1 MSIGA
6 ARPAKIARHRWL
18 AMLFIAML
26 PGSALAMDNLP
37 PLVDAK
43 WLAARLGD
51 DAFAVLDIRSPIGGA
66 DRQSYLRGH
75 IPGSV
80 YSDFMADRWHD
91 QGSAAPTTLPPVTQL
106 EALLGDLGV
115 GNQDTVVVVHGG
127 NGSSDFSTAARVY
140 WTLRLLGHDRVTILD
155 GGMRAWVQAGM
166 PLEQG
171 WNEPRPARFRAT
183 TFRTAWIATTAQV
196 EEALRTGAQLV
207 DARSREMYAGH
218 SKPPLVPRAGTLP
231 GAINLEHRRLID
243 PDTGRV
249 ASTDALATLL
259 REVGLGDPSREVV
272 AFCNFG
278 QLSAAAWFVLHELAG
293 FSDVTVYDGSM
304 AEWGAAAGRP
314 VVAAAGM
321 PGQ

>member
-1 MSIGA
+1 MNIGA
-6 ARPAKIARHRWL
+6 GRPAETACHRWL
-18 AMLFIAML
+18 AILFVLML
-26 PGSALAMDNLP
+26 PGSAMAVDEWP
-37 PLVDAK
+37 PLVDAE

-51 DAFAVLDIRSPIGGA
+51 DALAVLDIRSPIGGA

-91 QGSAAPTTLPPVTQL
+91 QKSAAPTTLPPVTQL

-115 GNQDTVVVVHGG
+115 GNQHTVVVVHGG
-127 NGSSDFSTAARVY
+127 TGSSDFSSAARVY

-155 GGMRAWVQAGM
+155 GGIRAWMQAGM

-171 WNEPRPARFRAT
+171 WNEPRPARFLAT
-183 TFRTAWIATTAQV
+183 TFRAAWIATTAQV
-196 EEALRTGAQLV
+196 EEAMRTGVQLV
-207 DARSREMYAGH
+207 DARSREMYEGH

-249 ASTDALATLL
+249 ASADALAALL
-259 REVGLGDPSREVV
+259 REVGLADPSREVV

-293 FSDVTVYDGSM
+293 FSHVTVYDGSM
-304 AEWGAAAGRP
+304 AEWGALAGRP
-314 VVAAAGM
+314 VVAAAGI
-321 PGQ
+321 GNR